1 MDKQKDNIMEEEF
14 VLFSMDHWRHAFKL
28 DPNKEISDKDLESVC
43 ESGTDG
49 IIVGGTDDVT
59 LPGVVDL
66 VSRVKKYSVP
76 CVLEVSS
83 IDAISPEFDAYLIPM
98 VLNSQDKQWMMDV
111 QHEAIKQYKH
121 FMSWKEMFFEGYCVM
136 NEDAKAFTY
145 TNCKL
150 PTREDVLAY
159 AYMAEHVFHLPYFY
173 LEYSGMYG
181 DPDLVCDVSSELGQT
196 KLIYGGGIHT
206 LAEAKEMSMYADMIV
221 VGNAI
226 YTNLTEAL
234 QTVRIK
240 QQSF

>member
-1 MDKQKDNIMEEEF
+1 
-14 VLFSMDHWRHAFKL
+14 
-28 DPNKEISDKDLESVC
+28 
-43 ESGTDG
+43 
-49 IIVGGTDDVT
+49 
-59 LPGVVDL
+59 
-66 VSRVKKYSVP
+66 
-76 CVLEVSS
+76 
-83 IDAISPEFDAYLIPM
+83 
-98 VLNSQDKQWMMDV
+98 
-111 QHEAIKQYKH
+111 
-121 FMSWKEMFFEGYCVM
+121 M

-181 DPDLVCDVSSELGQT
+181 DPDLVYDVSSELGQT